1 MTVYGRFCVGKCGNR
16 NRYYLFDTEMK
27 DFVAN
32 NVWTLDGN
40 GYVCRNIKGR
50 LERMHTFVLERATG
64 KKIPKGM
71 YVDHI
76 NEDKLDNRLCNLRIV
91 SPQESSRNMPLKS
104 NNTTG
109 VTGVSK
115 SSKGN
120 GYRAY
125 ITVDKKRMT
134 LGTYPTI
141 EEAARV
147 RHCAEQKYGFKS
159 KQNLYA
165 FLCEMEK
172 GEIEE

>member
-1 MTVYGRFCVGKCGNR
+1 MTEYNRFCVEKCGNK
-16 NRYYLFDTEMK
+16 NEYFLFDSSIK
-27 DFVAN
+27 DIVSSG
-32 NVWTLDGN
+32 VWSIDDR
-40 GYVCRNIKGR
+40 GYICRNINGQTKR
-50 LERMHTFVLERATG
+50 LHTLTVENATG

-91 SPQESSRNMPLKS
+91 SPQESSRNMPIKA
-104 NNTTG
+104 NNTSG

-115 SSKGN
+115 VKSG

-125 ITVDKKRMT
+125 ITVNKKRIE
-134 LGTYPTI
+134 LGTYPTL
-141 EEAARV
+141 EDATRV

-172 GEIEE
+172 EKE